1 MAQRRVLPL
10 VRQKQHRAVP
20 DRPSPTGSTGTN
32 QLSWLNWHR
41 CGFNLEND
49 RGPCQIEPAQ
59 LAQLARRFGGDF
71 SKSFRKLFE
80 IFWKLFENFSKSFR
94 KLFENFLKTFVD
106 IFMIF
111 SRFFSRFFS
120 WYFGTFFLAFFFRT
134 FFPHFFRIP
143 YLQVMVTK

>member
-1 MAQRRVLPL
+1 MAQRPVLPL

-59 LAQLARRFGGDF
+59 LAQLARRSGGDF
-71 SKSFRKLFE
+71 FMNQKPRSPIESKWGE
-80 IFWKLFENFSKSFR
+80 
-94 KLFENFLKTFVD
+94 
-106 IFMIF
+106 
-111 SRFFSRFFS
+111 
-120 WYFGTFFLAFFFRT
+120 G
-134 FFPHFFRIP
+134 
-143 YLQVMVTK
+143 Q